1 MNIKDVE
8 YLNIWGIR
16 IEARFG
22 RIQFVNLFHR
32 RIGRL
37 AHTSGS
43 NDAPLAGSR
52 FVNMQRCPNIL
63 IQKLVQKYYFV
74 MGNICFKCWSE
85 IEFRIVKS

>member
-1 MNIKDVE
+1 MNIKNIE
-8 YLNIWGIR
+8 YLNIWRIR

-43 NDAPLAGSR
+43 NDAPSAGSR
-52 FVNMQRCPNIL
+52 FVNMQKCPNIL
-63 IQKLVQKYYFV
+63 I
-74 MGNICFKCWSE
+74 
-85 IEFRIVKS
+85 